1 MTLNLS
7 LLNLTQEA
15 LQAMQNLEKVF
26 KRNNLGKFMNGI
38 MKDFESFSVESL
50 LGGNAGN
57 AGLGKSSEIK
67 ELRKI
72 SKTFNER
79 V

>member
-1 MTLNLS
+1 M
-7 LLNLTQEA
+7 
-15 LQAMQNLEKVF
+15 
-26 KRNNLGKFMNGI
+26 NNLGRFMNGI